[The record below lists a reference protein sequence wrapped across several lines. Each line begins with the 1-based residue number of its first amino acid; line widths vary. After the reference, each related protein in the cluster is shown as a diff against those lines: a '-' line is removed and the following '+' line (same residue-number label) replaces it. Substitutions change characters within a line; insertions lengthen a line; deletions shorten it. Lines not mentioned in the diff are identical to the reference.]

1 MNKFTKELM
10 LLILVAIPF
19 LYLITIWDGL
29 PDKVPTHFDA
39 NGNPN
44 GWSEKSFFLWFP
56 FVMGLG
62 TYMLMLILPVLD
74 PKKKLLQMGNTY
86 FSIRVVMAVFFC
98 GLILYIMY
106 SSSIG
111 RIQSLN
117 FVFFLIGFLIAVL
130 GNYFPTI
137 RRNYFIGIRTPW
149 TLESDQVWKDTHVL
163 GGKLW
168 MIGGVLMM
176 FFCLLK
182 INKSILWTGFI
193 SIIIAIAVVPIV
205 YSYLRYKKID
215 HTPGL

>member
-62 TYMLMLILPVLD
+62 TYLLMLILPVLD

-149 TLESDQVWKDTHVL
+149 TLESDQVWKD
-163 GGKLW
+163 
-168 MIGGVLMM
+168 
-176 FFCLLK
+176 
-182 INKSILWTGFI
+182 
-193 SIIIAIAVVPIV
+193 
-205 YSYLRYKKID
+205 
-215 HTPGL
+215 